1 MLLNQN
7 TERIK
12 WELVNHFRGKTN
24 QYYLKSIAT
33 AYLLFTNKML
43 SIDVVGDAPLNNVIN
58 VLTNDDERIFVF
70 EMLNG
75 FVVASDLKRWEEFT
89 ASDLREFILSYD
101 EEDFGME
108 TATPD
113 SISNLVYR
121 ILEIKDGETVID
133 CCSGIASFLMNSAK
147 TQPNATYVGVEI
159 NLWVATVAS
168 IKAKLSKYNI
178 SIKKDNCFNYASLG
192 YKYDKAF
199 SNHPFNMRIRILNDG
214 SEIMGKLQSSVPEL
228 MKATSADW
236 LFTYSCLNMLNE
248 KGKAVAIMTL
258 GSLWNTIDKPIREYF
273 LKTKKIQS
281 IITLPSKMF
290 SNTAIPVALVVMSQ
304 EDSDEI
310 RFVDASKLC
319 VEGRRQN
326 TFSSENI
333 DEIVRSVNEDSSISR
348 TVSIEEIVKENC
360 SFNPSQYLE
369 KKVEIKDG
377 VPFESLIKNIT
388 RGASCTA
395 AELDK
400 MTSKSPTD
408 YQYLMLANIQGGVI
422 EKELPYINEIHEK
435 MEKYCIKTGNI
446 IISKNGYPF
455 KVAVADVPAN
465 RKVLASGNLFVIEV
479 DEEKVNP
486 YYLKAFFESEVGIA
500 SLKSI
505 VVGATIPNIG
515 LSSLTKLMI
524 PMASKEEQDK
534 IANQYLAVMDEIEL
548 LKRKVAKAENTLKT
562 IFSLE

>member
-12 WELVNHFRGKTN
+12 WELANYFRGKTN
-24 QYYLKSIAT
+24 QYYLKSIAA
-33 AYLLFTNKML
+33 AYLLYVNKTL
-43 SIDVVGDAPLNNVIN
+43 SINVVEDESLNNIIN

-75 FVVASDLKRWEEFT
+75 FVVARDLKRWEGFE
-89 ASDLREFILSYD
+89 AEDLRDFILSYD

-113 SISNLVYR
+113 SISNLVHR
-121 ILEIKDGETVID
+121 ILEIKDGDTVID
-133 CCSGIASFLMNSAK
+133 CCSGIASFLMNSA
-147 TQPNATYVGVEI
+147 QARPNATYVGVEI

-168 IKAKLSKYNI
+168 IKAKLSGYNI
-178 SIKKDNCFNYASLG
+178 SITKDNCFNYASLG

-199 SNHPFNMRIRILNDG
+199 SNHPFNMRIRMLNDG
-214 SEIMGKLQSSVPEL
+214 SEIMEKLQSSVPEL

-248 KGKAVAIMTL
+248 KGKAVAVMTL

-281 IITLPSKMF
+281 IITLPPKMF

-304 EDSDEI
+304 ECSEEI

-333 DEIVRSVNEDSSISR
+333 DEIVRSVNEDSNISR
-348 TVSIEEIVKENC
+348 TVSIEEIVRENC

-377 VPFESLIKNIT
+377 VSFESLIKNIT

-400 MTSKSPTD
+400 MTSKTPTD

-422 EKELPYINEIHEK
+422 EKDLPYINEIPEK

-446 IISKNGYPF
+446 IMSKNGYPF

-486 YYLKAFFESEVGIA
+486 YYLKAFFESELGIA

-524 PMASKEEQDK
+524 PMVSKEDQDK

-562 IFSLE
+562 IFSFE